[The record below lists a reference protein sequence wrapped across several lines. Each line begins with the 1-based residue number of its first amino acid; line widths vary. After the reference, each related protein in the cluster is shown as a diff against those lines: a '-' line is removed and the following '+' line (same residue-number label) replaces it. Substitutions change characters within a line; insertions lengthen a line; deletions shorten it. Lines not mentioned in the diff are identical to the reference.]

1 MPPIGE
7 AMRRPH
13 DDAALIARNPDYGRV
28 VCHCER
34 VTVGEVRD
42 ALRAAIPAR
51 TLDGLR
57 RRTRCL
63 QGRCQGFYCLARL
76 GGLMAEETGRPAP
89 EFLRALA

>member
-1 MPPIGE
+1 MPPVGE

-13 DDAALIARNPDYGRV
+13 EDPDRLAHDPDYGRI

-34 VTVGEVRD
+34 VSVGEIRD
-42 ALRAAIPAR
+42 ALRAPIPAR

-76 GGLMAEETGRPAP
+76 TALMAEETSRPASS
-89 EFLRALA
+89 FLEALA

>member
-1 MPPIGE
+1 MPPVGE

-13 DDAALIARNPDYGRV
+13 DDAELIARDPEYGRV

-34 VTVGEVRD
+34 VTAGEIRD
-42 ALRAAIPAR
+42 ALRAPIPAR

-76 GGLMAEETGRPAP
+76 TGLMAAASGQPAAG
-89 EFLRALA
+89 FLESLA